1 MNPLQNAVLG
11 VLFWFLALFQ
21 VIVMAW
27 MWKYNDTSKHTSD
40 PHEDASDPWQTFL
53 RKWILIHRSAG
64 ILYIVIYVLL
74 MTQMLPRMWT
84 YQVELPARTVIHLM
98 LGLSIGIILIS
109 KIAIIRFFQHLAHLL
124 PTFGFVLFFFTS
136 LLLAVSIPSAYQ
148 EQRMIT
154 STRAFSPENIER
166 IEHLLPRAGYSEE
179 DAHELATLEV
189 LKAGREVLLQKCV
202 QCHDLRTILTK
213 PRTPKGWGD
222 LVERMASKPIIGLP
236 MSFDEVDWATVYL
249 VGITP
254 DLQSSAKRKRET
266 EGGEIRMRVNIPQ
279 ATTAPFE
286 LDMVSASA
294 LSVEICTQCHE
305 MDELDEHGGDS
316 EQGWRETVNRMQE
329 ENELYENPEV
339 LEQIIQFLARSRPL
353 NS

>member
-1 MNPLQNAVLG
+1 MNPLQNAILG
-11 VLFWFLALFQ
+11 ILFWLLALFQ

-27 MWKYNDTSKHTSD
+27 MWKYNDASKHTSG
-40 PHEDASDPWQTFL
+40 PHEDQSDPWQTFL
-53 RKWILIHRSAG
+53 RKWILIHRGAG
-64 ILYIVIYVLL
+64 ILYVLIYVAL

-98 LGLSIGIILIS
+98 LGLSIGIVLIS

-124 PTFGFVLFFFTS
+124 PTFGFVLFFFTT

-154 STRAFSPENIER
+154 STRAFSDENIAR
-166 IEHLLPRAGYSEE
+166 IERLLPKAGYSVE
-179 DAHELATLEV
+179 DSHDLANLET

-249 VGITP
+249 IGITP

-266 EGGEIRMRVNIPQ
+266 EGGETSLRANVNPIDS
-279 ATTAPFE
+279 TPFV
-286 LDMVSASA
+286 LDMASA
-294 LSVEICTQCHE
+294 ASLSTEICTQCHE

-316 EQGWRETVNRMQE
+316 EEGWRNTVNRMQE
-329 ENELYENPEV
+329 ENELYEDREV
-339 LEQIIQFLARSRPL
+339 LEQIIKFLAISRPL
-353 NS
+353 